1 MKIRQTAKRELT
13 IETILSFQ
21 RKILTQLDDIQLVIT
36 LTESCNI
43 SNQLGKETRQPM
55 KMVEADIGEIG
66 GN

>member
-55 KMVEADIGEIG
+55 KMAEADIGEIG